1 MVSTYQKLRDLID
14 GVPVAMLTIAN
25 GRRTLRSRPML
36 TQEEPFDGTLWFFT
50 RADALAETQLAGE
63 PVNVSYS
70 SPSDSRYVSVSGV
83 ARVVR
88 DPQALA
94 EHWTPT
100 YLAWFPE
107 GLSDPQLALLRIE
120 AQEAEYWDLASG
132 KLVQLLGFGRSL
144 SVGKP
149 REPGEHERF
158 EMDHGRLKEKP
169 RAE

>member
-1 MVSTYQKLRDLID
+1 
-14 GVPVAMLTIAN
+14 MLTIAN
-25 GRRTLRSRPML
+25 GHRTLRSRPML

-50 RADALAETQLAGE
+50 RADEPTETQLAGE

-88 DPQALA
+88 DPQALT
-94 EHWTPT
+94 EHWRPD

-107 GLSDPQLALLRIE
+107 GLNDPQLALLRIE

-132 KLVQLLGFGRSL
+132 KLVQLLGFARSL
-144 SVGKP
+144 ASGSP
-149 REPGEHERF
+149 YDLGEHERF
-158 EMDHGRLKEKP
+158 EMDHGRLKEQP
-169 RAE
+169 HAE

>member
-1 MVSTYQKLRDLID
+1 MASTYQKLRDLID

-36 TQEEPFDGTLWFFT
+36 AQEEPFDGTLWFFT
-50 RADALAETQLAGE
+50 RADAPAEAQLAGE

-88 DPQALA
+88 DPQALTQ
-94 EHWTPT
+94 HWRPN
-100 YLAWFPE
+100 YLSWFPE
-107 GLSDPQLALLRIE
+107 GLNDPHLALLRIE

-132 KLVQLLGFGRSL
+132 KLVQLLGFGCSL
-144 SVGKP
+144 SAGQP

-158 EMDHGRLKEKP
+158 EMDHGRLKEQP
-169 RAE
+169 AE